1 MTQHTRNHN
10 DDPSA
15 TAPPETAD
23 NPYTG
28 PGEREYETVGSVQ
41 AAELRAL
48 DRKLT
53 DGLNL
58 LHHEFEVNRQEF
70 REFRQ
75 EVRAEIAA
83 SEARAVQRF
92 ERWSREQNERFTAF
106 EREQNERFT
115 AFEREQNE
123 RFAAF
128 QRELNDRF
136 AAFQREQNDRFAAL
150 QREQS
155 ERFTAIECAI
165 RELTSQTST
174 ALERSLGTRRL
185 VRGVL
190 AALALL
196 VAGGVIRPVFERAVA
211 ALFGG

>member
-28 PGEREYETVGSVQ
+28 PGEQEYETVGSVQ

-106 EREQNERFT
+106 EREQNERF
-115 AFEREQNE
+115 
-123 RFAAF
+123 AAF

-155 ERFTAIECAI
+155 ERFTAIESAI